1 MSICGLALAGLR
13 RPDAPGAHAAA
24 QDLSLGLAIAVGVI
38 GILPALLSERFTDA
52 SYRATPAERPRRWPS
67 AAPR

>member
-1 MSICGLALAGLR
+1 MPLR
-13 RPDAPGAHAAA
+13 N
-24 QDLSLGLAIAVGVI
+24 LSLGLAIAVGVI

-52 SYRATPAERPRRWPS
+52 SYTRQPGRRDHGWPS